1 MAARGESDVR
11 ARRQIGSSA
20 TYKHSPTTSPSSSPP
35 TSPLRPSTRSLNS
48 SCASLFRSPLSL
60 QKKNMYRGSFAPPP
74 AQSPPL
80 HHPVPQHVSTVP
92 MMRSPPPPSQQTPN
106 AGYGGGGNP
115 YQPSPAQGGAGNY
128 APSFGGFMNDGT
140 AQMGLQVGKSA
151 MMAGQEYV
159 EQNVRIP
166 GNSVLIDAYLLLKI
180 ISSIAMFPYR
190 L

>member
-1 MAARGESDVR
+1 
-11 ARRQIGSSA
+11 
-20 TYKHSPTTSPSSSPP
+20 
-35 TSPLRPSTRSLNS
+35 
-48 SCASLFRSPLSL
+48 
-60 QKKNMYRGSFAPPP
+60 
-74 AQSPPL
+74 
-80 HHPVPQHVSTVP
+80 
-92 MMRSPPPPSQQTPN
+92 
-106 AGYGGGGNP
+106 
-115 YQPSPAQGGAGNY
+115 
-128 APSFGGFMNDGT
+128 MNDGT